1 MKGLIETH
9 LLKHTENS
17 KFIPKNI
24 YEGASTYFDT
34 ILAIFQSLLV
44 VEPYMTCI

>member
-9 LLKHTENS
+9 ILKQTENS

-24 YEGASTYFDT
+24 YEGASTYFDP
-34 ILAIFQSLLV
+34 ILAIF
-44 VEPYMTCI
+44 